1 MSGFLPRNVGNIDRI
16 LRFALGIA
24 LLSIAFTGPKT
35 PWGFIGFIPLL
46 TATLRTCPLYTLLGF
61 STCKVRA

>member
-1 MSGFLPRNVGNIDRI
+1 MSGFLPRNVGSIDRI
-16 LRFALGIA
+16 FRFALGIA